1 MSRSFL
7 IVFATTI
14 LLPLASLAC
23 SPEVSF
29 NGTPLSNGSA
39 PAFQL
44 HDQHNRPTAL
54 ADFAGKVVVLT
65 FLYTHC
71 TDVCPVITETLK
83 RTYEEL
89 GDNAE
94 DVQIISVSVD
104 PERDTAEAALR
115 YTEERGM
122 LGKWVYLVG
131 SREELKPIWDSYYIA
146 AQMAKFRISD
156 RSTDVSKNQQVLANG
171 KDKNKTSLQDESVD
185 YFVNHNSAI
194 YLIDKEGQLAV
205 LLTNLSLDP
214 KPLLHDIHIL
224 L

>member
-7 IVFATTI
+7 IVFATTV
-14 LLPLASLAC
+14 LLPIASLAC
-23 SPEVSF
+23 SPEASF

-39 PAFQL
+39 PSFQL
-44 HDQHNRPTAL
+44 HDQHSRPTAL

-83 RTYEEL
+83 RTYEGL
-89 GDNAE
+89 GDTAE
-94 DVQIISVSVD
+94 DVQIVTVSVD

-156 RSTDVSKNQQVLANG
+156 RSTGVTKNQQVLVNG
-171 KDKNKTSLQDESVD
+171 KDKNITALQDESVG
-185 YFVNHNSAI
+185 YFVNHNSAV

-214 KPLLHDIHIL
+214 KPLLHDIRIL